1 MRLDRRAML
10 LLAAVPVIIISGI
23 YFISCDSAVNGCF
36 GVNLEGSSCVAE
48 DILAIGQED
57 GLGCYKCTGQ
67 ETGDHF
73 SIAWS
78 EGPIEGTPNPGT
90 IFSILNTTGK
100 WIAEFT
106 DCGTLTLFETFQ
118 NEFGRFV
125 KGDFAGTLQDI
136 DPFQIDKLSLTIDIP
151 GVRTEEAVCN
161 FCADSTPPQCF
172 ETIPYL

>member
-1 MRLDRRAML
+1 MACIYMRPAISFFMVI
-10 LLAAVPVIIISGI
+10 AAVLALV
-23 YFISCDSAVNGCF
+23 SCDSEVNGCF

-90 IFSILNTTGK
+90 IFSFLNTTDK

-136 DPFQIDKLSLTIDIP
+136 DPFQIDKLSLTIDMP

-161 FCADSTPPQCF
+161 FCADSTPPRCF
-172 ETIPYL
+172 EAIPYL